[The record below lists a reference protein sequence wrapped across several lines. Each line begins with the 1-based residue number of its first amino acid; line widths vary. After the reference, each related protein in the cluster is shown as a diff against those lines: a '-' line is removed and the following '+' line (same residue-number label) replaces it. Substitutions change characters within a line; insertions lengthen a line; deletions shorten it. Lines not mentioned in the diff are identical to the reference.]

1 LKKNLVSLAS
11 REKNMCFQIMLAE
24 EGFADEGVWIGLNK
38 IDQTNYSDWENGA
51 ALSYT
56 DWNANK
62 PQSLATAHCVGAL

>member
-1 LKKNLVSLAS
+1 
-11 REKNMCFQIMLAE
+11 MLAE
-24 EGFADEGVWIGLNK
+24 KGFADEGVWIGLNK
-38 IDQTNYSDWENGA
+38 IDQTNYTKWENGA